1 MIALKNVYKSY
12 GETKVLKDINL
23 HIKEGEFLSIMGP
36 SGSGKSTLLN
46 IIGAMDK
53 PDTGEVIINGINI
66 TNFNEEELTE
76 FRKKYIGFIFQFF
89 NLFNNLTVYENVLI
103 PLLINGI
110 NKEDEIKEILDILD
124 IKHKIDNFA
133 HQLSG
138 GEQQRVAIA
147 RTIIKRPKIILAD
160 EPTGSL
166 DTLTGEKILNILKSL
181 NEKYNTT
188 IVMVTHNEEIAK
200 FTDRVI
206 CIKDGHI
213 RDEISD

>member
-1 MIALKNVYKSY
+1 MIALKNLCKSY

-23 HIKEGEFLSIMGP
+23 HIKDGEFVSIMGP

-53 PDTGEVIINGINI
+53 PNTGEVIINGVNI

-110 NKEDEIKEILDILD
+110 NNEDEIEEVLNILD
-124 IKHKIDNFA
+124 IKHKINNFA

-147 RTIIKRPKIILAD
+147 RTIIKKPKIILAD

-181 NEKYNTT
+181 NAKYNTT

-200 FTDRVI
+200 FTDRI
-206 CIKDGHI
+206 IRIKDGRI
-213 RDEISD
+213 RDWISD

>member
-110 NKEDEIKEILDILD
+110 NKEDEIEKILDILD
-124 IKHKIDNFA
+124 IKHKINNFA

>member
-46 IIGAMDK
+46 IVGAMDK
-53 PDTGEVIINGINI
+53 PDTGEVMINAINI

-110 NKEDEIKEILDILD
+110 NKEDEIEEILDILD

-166 DTLTGEKILNILKSL
+166 DTLAGEKILNILKSL

>member
-53 PDTGEVIINGINI
+53 PDTGEVMINAINI

-110 NKEDEIKEILDILD
+110 NKEDEIEEILDILD

-166 DTLTGEKILNILKSL
+166 DTLAGEKILNILKSL

-206 CIKDGHI
+206 RIKDGHI
-213 RDEISD
+213 RD

>member
-147 RTIIKRPKIILAD
+147 RTVIKRPKIILAD

-166 DTLTGEKILNILKSL
+166 DTLAGEKILNILKSL

-206 CIKDGHI
+206 RIKDGHI

>member
-1 MIALKNVYKSY
+1 MIALKNVCKSY

-23 HIKEGEFLSIMGP
+23 YIKDGEFVSIMGP

-206 CIKDGHI
+206 RIKDGRI

>member
-23 HIKEGEFLSIMGP
+23 HIKDGEFLSIMGP

-53 PDTGEVIINGINI
+53 PDTGEVMINAINI

-110 NKEDEIKEILDILD
+110 NKEDEIEEILDILD

-166 DTLTGEKILNILKSL
+166 DTLAGEKILNILKSL

-200 FTDRVI
+200 FTDRI
-206 CIKDGHI
+206 IRIKDGHI

>member
-166 DTLTGEKILNILKSL
+166 DTLAGEKILNILKSL

-200 FTDRVI
+200 FTDRI
-206 CIKDGHI
+206 IRIKDGHI